1 MHIEKVYLIC
11 MQQVCSKLN
20 EKKSCMH
27 IFFSLIQKDN
37 STSSDDWVFDLQTLQ
52 AAFSTKTKAIVVNTP
67 MNPLGKVL
75 LNFIP
80 LNLEFK
86 QYDYHVTFILNIIKL
101 EKLFEQRVCP
111 TLFND
116 HSLNN
121 VISSF
126 KLTWA
131 FSSKTSCIAF
141 YIFIFTV
148 F

>member
-1 MHIEKVYLIC
+1 MHATTVFKT
-11 MQQVCSKLN
+11 QR
-20 EKKSCMH
+20 KKIVH
-27 IFFSLIQKDN
+27 AYFFSLIQKDN
-37 STSSDDWVFDLQTLQ
+37 SSSSDDWIFDLQTLQ

-75 LNFIP
+75 LNFIL

-121 VISSF
+121 VISSPGLSVR
-126 KLTWA
+126 KLLA
-131 FSSKTSCIAF
+131 LR
-141 YIFIFTV
+141 FIFLYLQSSEKP
-148 F
+148 FGLHKI

>member
-1 MHIEKVYLIC
+1 MHATSVFKT
-11 MQQVCSKLN
+11 QR
-20 EKKSCMH
+20 KKIVH
-27 IFFSLIQKDN
+27 AYFFSLIQKDN

-75 LNFIP
+75 LNFIL

-101 EKLFEQRVCP
+101 EKLFEERVCP

-121 VISSF
+121 VISSHLGF
-126 KLTWA
+126 QFENFLH
-131 FSSKTSCIAF
+131 CV
-141 YIFIFTV
+141 FIFLYLQSSEKP
-148 F
+148 FGLHKI

>member
-1 MHIEKVYLIC
+1 MHATSVFKT
-11 MQQVCSKLN
+11 QR
-20 EKKSCMH
+20 KKIVH
-27 IFFSLIQKDN
+27 AYFFSLIQKDN

-75 LNFIP
+75 LNFIL

-101 EKLFEQRVCP
+101 EKLFEERVCP

-141 YIFIFTV
+141 NIFIFTV